1 MKYTLPLAMSLFIS
15 STCYAS
21 EPGLPDDILVAQALD
36 EHPVVIAALARV
48 DSARAEAKALRAG
61 TEEITL
67 SGSYIKRSVELERT
81 YNEFDV
87 SVQRPFRLPG
97 KAALDRKIG
106 EFTVIAAE
114 NRQEDA
120 KHQAALL
127 LSTLWWDWLGASAE
141 YSAAQGLVENLGRD
155 LRAIERRVQLQDAAV
170 LDADRARSALAS
182 AELTVEQTQVE
193 MSTAQARLSAQF
205 PALKIAM
212 TAPELPQPVLPL
224 EGFDRLHDKILGR
237 SHEILAAQAEA
248 DRRSSMASRI
258 AKNRTA
264 DPSFGFR
271 VFSERDGAER
281 GAGIV
286 ASIPIGGKHRSALA
300 DHAASEASAA
310 FAELNYAK
318 VNVQE
323 TADSDL
329 AQAKYRMRAWQAASA
344 ALMHSQAAL
353 GRTRRGYELGAIDL
367 SDLLA
372 EQRLNKE
379 ANVAEIMAR
388 TEALRAIAKLRIDA
402 HELWIGDDND
412 KP

>member
-1 MKYTLPLAMSLFIS
+1 
-15 STCYAS
+15 
-21 EPGLPDDILVAQALD
+21 
-36 EHPVVIAALARV
+36 
-48 DSARAEAKALRAG
+48 
-61 TEEITL
+61 
-67 SGSYIKRSVELERT
+67 
-81 YNEFDV
+81 
-87 SVQRPFRLPG
+87 
-97 KAALDRKIG
+97 
-106 EFTVIAAE
+106 
-114 NRQEDA
+114 
-120 KHQAALL
+120 
-127 LSTLWWDWLGASAE
+127 
-141 YSAAQGLVENLGRD
+141 
-155 LRAIERRVQLQDAAV
+155 LQDAAV
-170 LDADRARSALAS
+170 LDVDRARSALAS
-182 AELTVEQTQVE
+182 AELTVEQAQVE
-193 MSTAQARLSAQF
+193 VATSEARLTAQF

-212 TAPELPQPVLPL
+212 TAPDLPQPVLPI

-248 DRRSSMASRI
+248 DRRASMAARI

-286 ASIPIGGKHRSALA
+286 ASIPLGGKHRSALA
-300 DHAASEASAA
+300 DQAASEASTA

-323 TADSDL
+323 TANADL
-329 AQAKYRMRAWQAASA
+329 AQAQHRLRAWQAASA
-344 ALMHSQAAL
+344 ALTHSQSAL
-353 GRTRRGYELGAIDL
+353 NRTRRGYDLGAIDL

-372 EQRLNKE
+372 EQRLNNE
-379 ANVAEIMAR
+379 ANIAEIMAR

>member
-1 MKYTLPLAMSLFIS
+1 MKYTLPLAMSLFLS

-61 TEEITL
+61 TEETTL

-127 LSTLWWDWLGASAE
+127 LSTLWWDWLGASTE
-141 YSAAQGLVENLGRD
+141 YSAAQGLVENLRRD

-329 AQAKYRMRAWQAASA
+329 AQAKHRMRAWQAASA

-402 HELWIGDDND
+402 HELWIGDDSD
-412 KP
+412 KQ

>member
-1 MKYTLPLAMSLFIS
+1 MKYMLALAINLF
-15 STCYAS
+15 AS
-21 EPGLPDDILVAQALD
+21 AACFAGEPGLPDDILVAQALD

-48 DSARAEAKALRAG
+48 DSARAEAKALSAG
-61 TEEITL
+61 SEEITL
-67 SGSYIKRSVELERT
+67 SGSYIKRSVELERS
-81 YNEFDV
+81 YNEFDAT
-87 SVQRPFRLPG
+87 VQRPFRLPG

-106 EFTVIAAE
+106 AFTIIAAQ

-141 YSAAQGLVENLGRD
+141 YGAAQGLVANLGRD
-155 LRAIERRVQLQDAAV
+155 LRATERRVQLQDAAL

-182 AELTVEQTQVE
+182 AELTAEQAQVE
-193 MSTAQARLSAQF
+193 VATAQARLSAQF
-205 PALKIAM
+205 PALKVAM
-212 TAPELPQPVLPL
+212 AAPDLPQPALPL

-248 DRRSSMASRI
+248 DRKSSMAARI

-264 DPSFGFR
+264 DPSLGFR

-286 ASIPIGGKHRSALA
+286 ASIPLGGKHRSALA
-300 DHAASEASAA
+300 EQAASEASAA

-329 AQAKYRMRAWQAASA
+329 AQAQHRMRAWQAASA
-344 ALMHSQAAL
+344 ALTHSQSVL
-353 GRTRRGYELGAIDL
+353 NRTRRGYDLGAIDL

-372 EQRLNKE
+372 EQRLSKD

-402 HELWIGDDND
+402 HELWIGDAAD
-412 KP
+412 

>member
-1 MKYTLPLAMSLFIS
+1 MKYTLPLTICLLA
-15 STCYAS
+15 STACFAN

-48 DSARAEAKALRAG
+48 DSARAEAKALSAG
-61 TEEITL
+61 SEEITV
-67 SGSYIKRSVELERT
+67 SGSYIRRSVELERS
-81 YNEFDV
+81 YNEFDAT
-87 SVQRPFRLPG
+87 VQRPFRLPG

-106 EFTVIAAE
+106 AFTVIAAQ

-141 YSAAQGLVENLGRD
+141 LGAAQGLVSNLSRD
-155 LRAIERRVQLQDAAV
+155 LRAIERRVQFQDAAV

-182 AELTVEQTQVE
+182 AELTVEQAQVE
-193 MSTAQARLSAQF
+193 VATAQARLTAQF
-205 PALKIAM
+205 PALKIAL
-212 TAPELPQPVLPL
+212 TAPDLPQPVLPI

-248 DRRSSMASRI
+248 DRKSSMAARV
-258 AKNRTA
+258 AKNRMA

-271 VFSERDGAER
+271 AFSERDGAER
-281 GAGIV
+281 GAGLV

-300 DHAASEASAA
+300 DQAASEASAA
-310 FAELNYAK
+310 FAELSYAK

-323 TADSDL
+323 TADADL
-329 AQAKYRMRAWQAASA
+329 AQARHRMRAWQAASA
-344 ALMHSQAAL
+344 ALMHSQSAL
-353 GRTRRGYELGAIDL
+353 NRTRRGYDLGAIDL

-379 ANVAEIMAR
+379 AGVAEIMAR
-388 TEALRAIAKLRIDA
+388 TETLRAIAKLRIDA
-402 HELWIGDDND
+402 HELWIGDDNA
-412 KP
+412 KL

>member
-1 MKYTLPLAMSLFIS
+1 MKYTLPLAMSLFLS

-48 DSARAEAKALRAG
+48 ESARAEAKALRAG